1 MGRNAKTLIV
11 ALAALVV
18 TLGAQEP
25 ALFRSNVRLVRL
37 LTTVKNAK
45 DGQLVGGL
53 DKLGFTGVAPGL
65 TRLSTDRKLAGQ
77 VLTVKLE
84 NAEGRLA
91 ERHLCT
97 AAIEA
102 SKPGEI
108 IVVEHRSR
116 TDCAGWGG
124 LLSRAAIV
132 KKVQGVIVNGLC
144 RDIDEGRELGFP
156 IFARGVIPSTARGRI
171 IETDFNCP
179 IAVAEITVRPGD
191 WVIADGSGVV
201 FIAVENIE
209 AVLEQAEKLVT
220 REATLLK
227 EIEAGVP
234 VSTVMSRT
242 YEHMT
247 QKE

>member
-1 MGRNAKTLIV
+1 MSNDLRQRLAQLDSCIV
-11 ALAALVV
+11 SDALDR
-18 TLGAQEP
+18 LGIA
-25 ALFRSNVRLVRL
+25 
-37 LTTVKNAK
+37 
-45 DGQLVGGL
+45 
-53 DKLGFTGVAPGL
+53 GVAAGL
-65 TRLSTDRKLAGQ
+65 ARLSTDTKLAGR

-84 NAEGRLA
+84 TANGRLA

-102 SKPGEI
+102 ATAGDI
-108 IVVEHRSR
+108 IVVEHHSR

-124 LLSRAAIV
+124 LLSRAALV
-132 KKVQGVIVNGLC
+132 KKVQGVIVDGLC

-179 IAVAEITVRPGD
+179 ITVGDITVRPGD

-201 FIAVENIE
+201 FLAADQIE
-209 AVLEQAEKLVT
+209 AVLDQAEKLLA

-227 EIEAGVP
+227 DIEAGIP
-234 VSTVMSRT
+234 VSKVMSST

-247 QKE
+247 RKD

>member
-1 MGRNAKTLIV
+1 MSNDLRQRLAQLDSCIV
-11 ALAALVV
+11 SDALDR
-18 TLGAQEP
+18 LGLA
-25 ALFRSNVRLVRL
+25 
-37 LTTVKNAK
+37 
-45 DGQLVGGL
+45 
-53 DKLGFTGVAPGL
+53 GVAAGL
-65 TRLSTDRKLAGQ
+65 ARLSTDTRLAGR

-84 NAEGRLA
+84 TANGRLA

-102 SKPGEI
+102 STAGDI
-108 IVVEHRSR
+108 IVVEHHSR

-124 LLSRAAIV
+124 LLSRAALV
-132 KKVQGVIVNGLC
+132 KKVQGVIVDGLC

-179 IAVAEITVRPGD
+179 ITVGDITVHPGD

-201 FIAVENIE
+201 FLAADQIE
-209 AVLEQAEKLVT
+209 AVLDQAEKLLA

-227 EIEAGVP
+227 DIEAGIP
-234 VSTVMSRT
+234 VSKVMSST

-247 QKE
+247 RKD